1 MVRAGMK
8 AATTLRGTTDSERT
22 ARGPAK
28 ALGCLPGQRTAA
40 DRRSLRTAMRGPRGD
55 HELPYACHWSDGKWR
70 KIGTDEPIMGGVV
83 AWRKKS
89 LR

>member
-1 MVRAGMK
+1 MNGQL
-8 AATTLRGTTDSERT
+8 AARRKRLDAFPGKGPPPTGVACELLCEDHVGTY
-22 ARGPAK
+22 
-28 ALGCLPGQRTAA
+28 
-40 DRRSLRTAMRGPRGD
+40 
-55 HELPYACHWSDGKWR
+55 ELPYACHWSDGKWR